1 MAAYTTFKLFLLTAL
16 LALTMPF
23 LATSAR
29 PLNPN
34 LVRSN
39 PKLAARLNFDEE
51 SSNCWDSMFQL
62 QACSSEV
69 VMFFFLTGETYLGRS
84 CCEAVWTIEHQCWPA
99 LLGTLRFTAKETDVL
114 KGYCDEANH
123 VESPPANPPS
133 PPSIQDPRN
142 VKVFPDLEKLV
153 P

>member
-34 LVRSN
+34 IILSNSNLV
-39 PKLAARLNFDEE
+39 AWLNLDEE
-51 SSNCWDSMFQL
+51 SSNCWDSLFQL
-62 QACSSEV
+62 QSCSSEV
-69 VMFFFLTGETYLGRS
+69 VMFFLNGETYLGHS
-84 CCEAVWTIEHQCWPA
+84 CCEAIRTIEHQCRPA
-99 LLGTLRFTAKETDVL
+99 LLGTLGFTVEETDVL
-114 KGYCDEANH
+114 KGYCDEADH
-123 VESPPANPPS
+123 VKSPPSNPPS
-133 PPSIQDPRN
+133 PPSSHDPSN
-142 VKVFPDLEKLV
+142 VKVVPGSKKLV